1 MISPI
6 KTIVKNLSKSPIQ
19 FRVSGR
25 LALAMSPAGT
35 AGDTARLTGE
45 LFTLLDG
52 DKTASYVLSM
62 IQDGNIEVSYTM
74 DKAFAVGSA
83 DKVNMAVPVGPVSIW
98 YNSLC
103 STVKPVVK
111 KEEVKPEEPKKEAP
125 KASEPVKVEEPAKP
139 VVKPEEPKQEEVKVE
154 EPKQEEAKAEETK
167 KEAPKAGRK
176 IKVQ

>member
-35 AGDTARLTGE
+35 AGDTAKLTGE

-74 DKAFAVGSA
+74 DKAFAVEAA
-83 DKVNMAVPVGPVSIW
+83 DKVNMAVPIGPVSIW
-98 YNSLC
+98 YNNLC
-103 STVKPVVK
+103 NTVKPVVK
-111 KEEVKPEEPKKEAP
+111 KAEVKPEEPKQEEVKPEEPKKEAP

-139 VVKPEEPKQEEVKVE
+139 VVKPEEPKQEE
-154 EPKQEEAKAEETK
+154 AKAEETK

>member
-74 DKAFAVGSA
+74 DKAFAVESA
-83 DKVNMAVPVGPVSIW
+83 DKVNMAVPIGPVSIW
-98 YNSLC
+98 YNGLC
-103 STVKPVVK
+103 SAAKPVVK
-111 KEEVKPEEPKKEAP
+111 KEEAKPEETKKEAP
-125 KASEPVKVEEPAKP
+125 KASEPAKVEEPAKP
-139 VVKPEEPKQEEVKVE
+139 VIKPEEPKQEEVKVE